1 MMSVF
6 ISCNLSFS
14 FLGLKPLNIKWDP
27 YVFFRTNKFDSGYS
41 NKNTNYDEKAYQ
53 ASKRK

>member
-1 MMSVF
+1 MSVF

-27 YVFFRTNKFDSGYS
+27 YVSFRTNKFDSGYS